1 MSETMRGRG
10 WGAAAWRMVAFA
22 AAMVAGA
29 AAKADTL
36 VPWADSTWK
45 YRIVTRGAEP
55 NFQESWFDDSAWPTG
70 RAPFAEGNCGWPAPP
85 NTAWQPGTDLIARM
99 RLSLDCSPAPMRVRI
114 AIDNAVRVWVNGVD
128 ISQGMQSSGGCAVR
142 DRFIFNVPPG
152 VLVEGD
158 NLIAVRAADYGGSA
172 YFDASIERDETTQ
185 ISAAPAYVPVF
196 ASVLD
201 QPATSVRFT
210 ATLGP
215 GASCPGGVTLRW
227 QRRNASIPEENRPD
241 SWLDVLD
248 GPMYQGAET
257 AELTIL
263 QPTPDLAVPH
273 RCTVRLPC
281 LCANG
286 GIAIRRSNPVSF
298 GMVQNVATWGANEQG
313 QQRIPGGVIF
323 DQVVSS
329 GPTSL
334 GLRSDGT
341 LVAWGSD
348 HMSSVSAVPSGR
360 FASIAGGWQGFAAI
374 RIDGTAVGWGDF
386 YHCATCPPSG
396 TFRKVALAFAGGMG
410 IRTDGSLVSWGSSGI
425 YTTNVPSGRFIDLA
439 INDVCYAIRD
449 DGTAIRF
456 GARMGDPPPVE
467 LFPDV
472 RFSSVHIGNGFAIL
486 LARDGTLRGDG
497 GGPGA
502 SVPSG
507 TFRSVAAGHDF
518 AVAVRTDG
526 SLTQWGSV
534 PGPAP
539 ARPPSGFRRVA
550 AGTYAGTA
558 FAFTTDACA
567 DLGSITILREPANL
581 SISPAG
587 QAVLSI
593 EATGPM
599 PLTYRWRRNGLS
611 LSNDARFS
619 GVDSPVLTI
628 NGFRSEDQA
637 RYDCVLSDQ
646 CRLTIS
652 RAADVSCRPFI
663 SGQPQGADV
672 AAGLAIRLG
681 VEVTTGGSIS
691 YRWRR
696 NGVNLFASPRY
707 LGVNTGLLTILTD
720 DPNDSGLYSA
730 VATNA
735 CGTTTSVAA
744 QVTVF
749 CAADFNQDGGIDGS
763 DVAAFFENW
772 ERGEM
777 SADVNADGG
786 IDGSDVDFFFDRWER
801 GC

>member
-1 MSETMRGRG
+1 MSDTMRGRG
-10 WGAAAWRMVAFA
+10 WRAAAWRMVAFV

-45 YRIVTRGAEP
+45 YKVVPWGSERG
-55 NFQESWFDDSAWPTG
+55 FQESGFDDSAWPTG
-70 RAPFAEGNCGWPAPP
+70 RAPFAEGDCGWPAPP
-85 NTAWQPGTDLIARM
+85 RTPWQPGTDLIARLRVNIACPSEVM
-99 RLSLDCSPAPMRVRI
+99 RIRI
-114 AIDNAVRVWVNGVD
+114 AIDNAVQVWVNGVD
-128 ISQGMQSSGGCAVR
+128 ISNGQQGSGGCAVR
-142 DRFIFNVPPG
+142 DRYIFTVP
-152 VLVEGD
+152 VEAMVSGT
-158 NLIAVRAADYGGSA
+158 NMIAVRATDGGGAS
-172 YFDASIERDETTQ
+172 YFDMAIDRPDSLSVSPKYIPVYDELYRRP
-185 ISAAPAYVPVF
+185 SAPI
-196 ASVLD
+196 
-201 QPATSVRFT
+201 RFT
-210 ATLGP
+210 ALPYRNCAEGLGY
-215 GASCPGGVTLRW
+215 RW
-227 QRRNASIPEENRPD
+227 QRRDVTVIDGNAPEAWINLQD
-241 SWLDVLD
+241 DAQYA
-248 GPMYQGAET
+248 GTAT

-263 QPTPDLAVPH
+263 APNEQLAVPY
-273 RCTVRLPC
+273 RCTMLTPC
-281 LCANG
+281 LCNDG
-286 GIAIRRSNPVSF
+286 GVAMRPSNPVSF
-298 GMVQNVATWGANEQG
+298 GMVQNVVAWGDSRRG
-313 QQRIPGGVIF
+313 QLNVPGGTVF
-323 DQVVSS
+323 EQVVVS
-329 GPTSL
+329 GDL
-334 GLRSDGT
+334 VMALRTDGT
-341 LVAWGSD
+341 LLRWGGD
-348 HMSSVSAVPSGR
+348 PEATTIAGPNGQFSSVA
-360 FASIAGGWQGFAAI
+360 AGCCGGF
-374 RIDGTAVGWGDF
+374 
-386 YHCATCPPSG
+386 
-396 TFRKVALAFAGGMG
+396 M
-410 IRTDGSLVSWGSSGI
+410 
-425 YTTNVPSGRFIDLA
+425 
-439 INDVCYAIRD
+439 AIRD
-449 DGTAIRF
+449 DGTAAGGWAPTSWACPTCPPTGTFRKLVPSWATGVGIRTDGTLAEWAYSSFAYLPPDRFIDVAYVSISDLCYAIREDGSAIRF
-456 GARMGDPPPVE
+456 SPSQSGVPPITLHPGVTFKSASMG
-467 LFPDV
+467 
-472 RFSSVHIGNGFAIL
+472 RNFAIL
-486 LARDGTLRGDG
+486 HATDGTLRGDG
-497 GGPGA
+497 VGPGA
-502 SVPSG
+502 TVPTG
-507 TFRSVAAGHDF
+507 VFLSVAAGDGF
-518 AVAVRTDG
+518 AVAVRSDG
-526 SLTQWGSV
+526 TLLQWGSG
-534 PGPAP
+534 PGPVPAP
-539 ARPPSGFRRVA
+539 PPGGFRRVWA
-550 AGTYAGTA
+550 SPEAGSAW
-558 FAFTTDACA
+558 AFTTDACA
-567 DLGSITILREPANL
+567 DRGSITILREPGNL

-646 CRLTIS
+646 CRLMIS

-730 VATNA
+730 VTTNA

-772 ERGEM
+772 EQGEM